1 MGQAKLI
8 SGQMSRGKEEE
19 YYTGKISLVKA
30 INIQKGGLF

>member
-19 YYTGKISLVKA
+19 YYNGKVTFVKVS
-30 INIQKGGLF
+30 NILK